1 MNERIKLLRK
11 HLGLTQQEFADKLKI
26 ARGNIGA
33 YEVGKNAPSDAVI
46 SLICEKFNINEE
58 WLRTGNGPIEIE
70 LTRSEKITDFAADL
84 LKDEEDSYRR
94 RLIEALADL
103 DEEEWELLEKISEKA
118 AHKKKTRHLVPSQST
133 FL

>member
-84 LKDEEDSYRR
+84 QKDEEDSYRR

-118 AHKKKTRHLVPSQST
+118 AHKKKDQAPRA
-133 FL
+133 